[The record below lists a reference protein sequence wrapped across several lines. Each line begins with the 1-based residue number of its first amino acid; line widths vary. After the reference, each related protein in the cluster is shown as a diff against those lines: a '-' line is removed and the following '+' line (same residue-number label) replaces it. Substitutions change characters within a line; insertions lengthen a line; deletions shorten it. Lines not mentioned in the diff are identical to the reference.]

1 MLKKTIALRQQMNK
15 IRKKVSKESH
25 MFDFYPEKIYSR
37 VEVMGKPSPVPP
49 VNGVYFW
56 WFKEIPPGVPTDGCI
71 TYAAYT
77 LLYVGISPDQRGK
90 PNSRSNLRT
99 RIKTHYSGNA
109 AGSTLRRTLGVLLS
123 SVSSFPLRRVGSG
136 SRMTFT
142 HPGEQWL
149 DVWMEN
155 NAKVHWFPAEAPW
168 KLEDTLIASLSLPL
182 NIQGNAHDFKM
193 TLSGMRSKAAAQARL
208 MEIADERGF
217 RRRLAAQ

>member
-1 MLKKTIALRQQMNK
+1 
-15 IRKKVSKESH
+15 
-25 MFDFYPEKIYSR
+25 MFDFYPEKTYSR
-37 VEVMGKPSPVPP
+37 TEVMSKPSPVPP

-56 WFKEIPPGVPTDGCI
+56 WFKEIPPGVPTEGCI
-71 TYAAYT
+71 TSDGNT

-90 PNSRSNLRT
+90 PNSRSNLRK

-123 SVSSFPLRRVGSG
+123 GLSGFPLRRVGYG

-149 DVWMEN
+149 DAWMEK
-155 NAKVHWFPAEAPW
+155 NAKVHWHPVEAPW
-168 KLEDTLIASLSLPL
+168 ELEDTLIASLSLPL
-182 NIQGNAHDFKM
+182 NIQGNAHGFKM
-193 TLSGMRSKAAAQARL
+193 TLSGMRSQAAAEARL

-217 RRRLAAQ
+217 KRRIMKQ

>member
-1 MLKKTIALRQQMNK
+1 M
-15 IRKKVSKESH
+15 SK
-25 MFDFYPEKIYSR
+25 PT
-37 VEVMGKPSPVPP
+37 PVPA

-56 WFKEIPPGVPTDGCI
+56 WFKEIPPGVPAEGCI
-71 TYAAYT
+71 TYEGYT

-90 PNSRSNLRT
+90 PNSRSNLRK

-123 SVSSFPLRRVGSG
+123 GISCFPLRRVGSG

-149 DVWMEN
+149 DTWMEK
-155 NAKVHWFPAEAPW
+155 NAKVHWIPVEAPW
-168 KLEDTLIASLSLPL
+168 ELEDMLIASIPLPL
-182 NIQGNAHDFKM
+182 NIQGNAHDFKI
-193 TLSGMRSKAAAQARL
+193 TLSGMRSQAAAEARL

-217 RRRLAAQ
+217 RRRLLAQ

>member
-1 MLKKTIALRQQMNK
+1 
-15 IRKKVSKESH
+15 
-25 MFDFYPEKIYSR
+25 MFDFYPEKTYSR
-37 VEVMGKPSPVPP
+37 TEVMSRPTPVPA

-56 WFKEIPPGVPTDGCI
+56 WFKEIPPGVPTEGCI
-71 TYAAYT
+71 TSDGYT

-90 PNSRSNLRT
+90 PNSRSNLRK

-123 SVSSFPLRRVGSG
+123 SSSGFPLRRVGSG

-142 HPGEQWL
+142 HTGEQWL
-149 DVWMEN
+149 DVWMEK
-155 NAKVHWFPAEAPW
+155 NAKVHWHPVEAPW
-168 KLEDTLIASLSLPL
+168 ELEDMLIASLSLPL
-182 NIQGNAHDFKM
+182 NIQGNAHGFKM